1 MPQESIEGAQPVR
14 RRSGAATPKVLKA
27 PVEIQANLRLLQDSR
42 DSLLITFADRNQ
54 RFQSF
59 LVDIDRDRGMVAL
72 DELIPNTG
80 ERFLQNGEAFRVE
93 AFHEGVRIAWEC
105 ERPVQFGEHDG
116 VPCYWAALPAEVL
129 YHQRRNAYRAS
140 IKQSQPDRRGNRR
153 GKTPR
158 AAERTTAGYLRH
170 RRQATLRRQCR
181 RTPAS
186 RRDLR
191 RLQRPVATG
200 RDQQRD
206 RTASRALRRKARR
219 DLRRRPLQRD
229 ERPRP
234 APGGSLRLPVATR
247 SPALRERR
255 TVLSLTGPLPAP
267 PGAAGPRD
275 GRRPRA
281 PATGDAPS
289 PVAGDARR

>member
-1 MPQESIEGAQPVR
+1 MPNPFVEEAGPQP
-14 RRSGAATPKVLKA
+14 PKVLKA

-129 YHQRRNAYRAS
+129 YHQRRQHQAEPA
-140 IKQSQPDRRGNRR
+140 DRRGNRR

-170 RRQATLRRQCR
+170 RRQAALRRQCR

-191 RLQRPVATG
+191 RLQRPAATG
-200 RDQQRD
+200 RDQ
-206 RTASRALRRKARR
+206 
-219 DLRRRPLQRD
+219 
-229 ERPRP
+229 
-234 APGGSLRLPVATR
+234 
-247 SPALRERR
+247 
-255 TVLSLTGPLPAP
+255 
-267 PGAAGPRD
+267 
-275 GRRPRA
+275 
-281 PATGDAPS
+281 
-289 PVAGDARR
+289 